1 MELIDRDELEEVFLK
16 EVCEKVCTG
25 EKCNIF
31 PACCTEAKVIEEAPT
46 VDAVPVVHGKWEFID
61 KYNVR
66 CSVCLRPRNGK
77 TQILW
82 EYCPNCGAK
91 MYEERRTE

>member
-1 MELIDRDELEEVFLK
+1 MVDLIDREALLK
-16 EVCEKVCTG
+16 DKYLTRWDGYAVRERD
-25 EKCNIF
+25 ILS
-31 PACCTEAKVIEEAPT
+31 APT

-82 EYCPNCGAK
+82 EYCPRK
-91 MYEERRTE
+91 KPKR